1 MQVNERSRHPGQTGF
16 TLMELMVT
24 MAIAATLMG
33 LGAGVFLSMG
43 RKTAADTALANVSDR
58 IVNVRNTSSRFPAA
72 ILVEPTTSERS
83 GTITAMSQ
91 EVRQELHFD
100 PRKVEG
106 LPEPVVSQGIEGRDC
121 DFIGNRVEP
130 TAGRVGGALRLNQS
144 RVDCGRFAAYDVTD
158 GLTIEL
164 WMKPDSPMPADLV
177 TKGDALVVRLE
188 ASRAGGSRITARIG
202 VADEHGTEKASVTGE
217 IPQILGNQ
225 WLGVRVSYD
234 RNQLTIATDTG
245 YGWVQRAAKA
255 ETRRLAPSPDAALL
269 IGGFTGLLDDVRFA
283 GVHAAEPVTMPNG
296 VVLVGEKPY
305 TIHFIGGRLDPAVHL
320 GTEKI
325 SLEYLGRRTS
335 LEIAQNGMMSVSYA
349 DVAAGGGKADD
360 HSGKPSPGK
369 LPEKE

>member
-1 MQVNERSRHPGQTGF
+1 MQVSKRSRCPEESGF

-24 MAIAATLMG
+24 MSIAATLMG

-72 ILVEPTTSERS
+72 ILVDPKA

-106 LPEPVVSQGIEGRDC
+106 LPEPVVAQGIEGRDC
-121 DFIGNRVEP
+121 DFVGNRVEP

-158 GLTIEL
+158 GLTVEL

-217 IPQILGNQ
+217 IPAMTANQ
-225 WLGVRVSYD
+225 WIGIRVSYD
-234 RNQLTIATDTG
+234 RNQLTIATDSG
-245 YGWVQRAAKA
+245 YGWVQRASKA
-255 ETRRLAPSPDAALL
+255 ETRKLAPSPDAALL

-283 GVHAAEPVTMPNG
+283 GVHAAEPVTMPSG
-296 VVLVGEKPY
+296 VSIVGEKPY

-325 SLEYLGRRTS
+325 TLDYAGRRTA

-349 DVAAGGGKADD
+349 DSPADAGSGKADD

-369 LPEKE
+369 VPEKE